1 MVAWANHVG
10 VSEIARPCRPGQVH
24 GVARDPQE
32 RVVQPGGGPD
42 VVLQGEHRPRQ
53 EPAQGAAVPPPALVG
68 RSPALGAGG
77 PVDTGPA
84 PAPPGADRGPHHDRA
99 PRPGGRATQPSFRA
113 VHSGLLDHT
122 LGGHKKMSARSRPQ
136 EAPQEGPSRRAG
148 QDHDH
153 PRAGRAARHRR
164 PARTGGRGGG
174 RHRRGPYERRCTG
187 HPGAAGPPGGARW
200 AARPPPNARSTSH
213 CSIEQALAPHTVH
226 TLTVDRGH
234 EFAPGSRPSRTTGR
248 PRPLLPGPLPLAAR
262 HQ

>member
-1 MVAWANHVG
+1 MVAWGNHVG
-10 VSEIARPCRPGQVH
+10 VGEIARPCRPGQVH
-24 GVARDPQE
+24 GVARDPPE

-42 VVLQGEHRPRQ
+42 VVLQDACTAHDKSWRRARRCRRQPLLADPRRLELVARLIRDRHRPPRVRI
-53 EPAQGAAVPPPALVG
+53 EG
-68 RSPALGAGG
+68 RIMIERPDLGVSDTTILQGG
-77 PVDTGPA
+77 PQRPA
-84 PAPPGADRGPHHDRA
+84 GPHSRRA
-99 PRPGGRATQPSFRA
+99 QEDERPIA
-113 VHSGLLDHT
+113 
-122 LGGHKKMSARSRPQ
+122 PQ

-187 HPGAAGPPGGARW
+187 HPGAAGPPGGAWW
-200 AARPPPNARSTSH
+200 AARPPPNAGRTSH